1 MRGILSSTRCDEIKQ
16 EVLYMY
22 EETETH
28 TWPIDCF
35 AIAKELNYIVV
46 PYSYCAAQDMIAIDE
61 DGFSRV
67 VYNPWTGLYN
77 YVIYYNDSQT
87 NEGRLRWTIFH
98 EIGHIY
104 LGHHDNPDDSQS
116 EIEEAEADFFAK
128 YAIAPP
134 PLINAADCKDMW
146 DVQGI
151 FRTSTQA
158 AEYIYDYYR
167 KWLQYGPHCF
177 LPFEIRLLKQFNVE
191 CEQPCG

>member
-35 AIAKELNYIVV
+35 AIAKALNYIVV
-46 PYSYCAAQDMIAIDE
+46 PYSYCSVQDMIAIDE

-77 YVIYYNDSQT
+77 YVIYYNDAQT

-104 LGHHDNPDDSQS
+104 LGHHDNPDDSLS

-151 FRTSTQA
+151 FRTSAQA

-167 KWLQYGPHCF
+167 KWLQHSQQKL
-177 LPFEIRLLKQFNVE
+177 LPFEVQLLRQFNTKIAFSHI
-191 CEQPCG
+191 

>member
-1 MRGILSSTRCDEIKQ
+1 
-16 EVLYMY
+16 MY

-35 AIAKELNYIVV
+35 AIAKALNYIVV
-46 PYSYCAAQDMIAIDE
+46 PYSYCSVQDMIAIDE
-61 DGFSRV
+61 DGFSKV

-77 YVIYYNDSQT
+77 YVIYYNDAQT

-104 LGHHDNPDDSQS
+104 LGHHDNPDDSLS

-151 FRTSTQA
+151 FRTSAQA

-167 KWLQYGPHCF
+167 KWLQYGPQVF
-177 LPFEIRLLKQFNVE
+177 LPFEVKLLKQFNVE
-191 CEQPCG
+191 CGYLGG

>member
-1 MRGILSSTRCDEIKQ
+1 
-16 EVLYMY
+16 MY

-77 YVIYYNDSQT
+77 YVIYYNDAQT

-104 LGHHDNPDDSQS
+104 LGHHDNPDDSLS

-134 PLINAADCKDMW
+134 PLISAADCKDMW

-151 FRTSTQA
+151 FRTSAQA

-167 KWLQYGPHCF
+167 KWLQYGPQGF
-177 LPFEIRLLKQFNVE
+177 LPFEVILLKQFNIE
-191 CEQPCG
+191 CGHLSG

>member
-35 AIAKELNYIVV
+35 AIAKALNYIVV
-46 PYSYCAAQDMIAIDE
+46 PYSYCSVQDMIAIDE
-61 DGFSRV
+61 DGFSKV

-77 YVIYYNDSQT
+77 YVIYYNDAQT

-104 LGHHDNPDDSQS
+104 LGHHDNPDDSLS

-151 FRTSTQA
+151 FRTSAQA

-167 KWLQYGPHCF
+167 KWLQYGPQGF
-177 LPFEIRLLKQFNVE
+177 LPFEVKLLKQFNIE
-191 CEQPCG
+191 CGHLSG

>member
-35 AIAKELNYIVV
+35 AIAKALNYIVV
-46 PYSYCAAQDMIAIDE
+46 PYSYCSAQDMIAIDE

-77 YVIYYNDSQT
+77 YVIYYNDAQT

-104 LGHHDNPDDSQS
+104 LGHHDNPDDSLS

-151 FRTSTQA
+151 FRTSAQA

-167 KWLQYGPHCF
+167 KWLQYGSQGF
-177 LPFEIRLLKQFNVE
+177 LPFEVKLLKQFNVE
-191 CEQPCG
+191 CGYLGG

>member
-1 MRGILSSTRCDEIKQ
+1 MF
-16 EVLYMY
+16 

-46 PYSYCAAQDMIAIDE
+46 PYSLCSVQDMLAIDE

-77 YVIYYNDSQT
+77 YVIYYNDAQS

-104 LGHHDNPDDSQS
+104 LGHHDNPDSSLS

-151 FRTSTQA
+151 FRTSAQA

-167 KWLQYGPHCF
+167 KWLQYGPQGF
-177 LPFEIRLLKQFNVE
+177 LPFEVRLLKQFNVE
-191 CEQPCG
+191 CGHLGG

>member
-1 MRGILSSTRCDEIKQ
+1 
-16 EVLYMY
+16 MY

-35 AIAKELNYIVV
+35 AIAKALNYIVV
-46 PYSYCAAQDMIAIDE
+46 PYSYCSVQDMIAIDE
-61 DGFSRV
+61 DGFSKV

-77 YVIYYNDSQT
+77 YVIYYNDAQT

-104 LGHHDNPDDSQS
+104 LGHHDNPDDSLS

-151 FRTSTQA
+151 FRTSAQA

-167 KWLQYGPHCF
+167 KWLQYGPQGF
-177 LPFEIRLLKQFNVE
+177 LPFEVKLLKQFNVE
-191 CEQPCG
+191 CGYLGG